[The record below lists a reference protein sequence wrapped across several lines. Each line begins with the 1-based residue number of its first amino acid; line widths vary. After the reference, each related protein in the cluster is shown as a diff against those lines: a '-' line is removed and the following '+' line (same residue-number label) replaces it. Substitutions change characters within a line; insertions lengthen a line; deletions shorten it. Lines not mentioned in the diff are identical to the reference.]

1 LSGAQSPTEDDLLV
15 DALFGFKGQAADAVV
30 ITEVDFA
37 EMGLRERSRLLVA
50 LSRARLQM
58 ALVTSERAG
67 EVMLERLR

>member
-1 LSGAQSPTEDDLLV
+1 M
-15 DALFGFKGQAADAVV
+15 

-37 EMGLRERSRLLVA
+37 EMGLRERSRLFVA